1 MVSKFVDHF
10 DISLVIILIEQARQ
24 DAKLE
29 IAKSDI
35 TDLVKDLWPLCEC
48 GSDTPLSL
56 LAWANRSM

>member
-35 TDLVKDLWPLCEC
+35 TDLVKDLWPFFV
-48 GSDTPLSL
+48 
-56 LAWANRSM
+56 